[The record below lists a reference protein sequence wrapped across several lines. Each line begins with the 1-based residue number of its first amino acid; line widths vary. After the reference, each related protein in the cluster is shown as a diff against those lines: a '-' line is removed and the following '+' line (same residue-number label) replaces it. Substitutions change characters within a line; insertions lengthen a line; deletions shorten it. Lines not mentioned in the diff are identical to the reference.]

1 MRLVIFAYVTLIF
14 GLRLQ
19 SFFLAVFLIVCLKD
33 KNMNKAEL
41 VEKIADEAELSKA
54 SAERALNSAIDNII
68 KAVTKGDPVQLVGFG
83 TFSQGKRS
91 ARVGRN
97 PKTGEAIKIAASKTA
112 KFSAGKAFKDS
123 VNKRK

>member
-1 MRLVIFAYVTLIF
+1 
-14 GLRLQ
+14 
-19 SFFLAVFLIVCLKD
+19 
-33 KNMNKAEL
+33 MNKAEL

-54 SAERALNSAIDNII
+54 SAERALNDNII
-68 KAVTKGDPVQLVGFG
+68 KSITKGDSVQLVGFG

>member
-1 MRLVIFAYVTLIF
+1 M
-14 GLRLQ
+14 
-19 SFFLAVFLIVCLKD
+19 
-33 KNMNKAEL
+33 
-41 VEKIADEAELSKA
+41 
-54 SAERALNSAIDNII
+54 
-68 KAVTKGDPVQLVGFG
+68 VQLYDLTYLVGFG

>member
-1 MRLVIFAYVTLIF
+1 
-14 GLRLQ
+14 
-19 SFFLAVFLIVCLKD
+19 
-33 KNMNKAEL
+33 MNKAEL

-68 KAVTKGDPVQLVGFG
+68 KSITKGDSVQLVGFG

-112 KFSAGKAFKDS
+112 KFSAGKAFKDA
-123 VNKRK
+123 VNKRKK

>member
-1 MRLVIFAYVTLIF
+1 LIF

-19 SFFLAVFLIVCLKD
+19 PFFGSFLIVCLKE

-54 SAERALNSAIDNII
+54 SAERAL
-68 KAVTKGDPVQLVGFG
+68 K
-83 TFSQGKRS
+83 

>member
-1 MRLVIFAYVTLIF
+1 
-14 GLRLQ
+14 
-19 SFFLAVFLIVCLKD
+19 
-33 KNMNKAEL
+33 MNKAEL

-97 PKTGEAIKIAASKTA
+97 PKTGEMIPIAARRVVTFHASQKL
-112 KFSAGKAFKDS
+112 KDAVES
-123 VNKRK
+123 HAQNQNRT